1 MMLDRDESNTR
12 MIEDVII
19 FMMQH
24 IHREDVYS
32 RPLISPTAY
41 FFPTGIYAS
50 TFTLALYSLDLFLQN
65 DY

>member
-1 MMLDRDESNTR
+1 MLDRDESNTR

-41 FFPTGIYAS
+41 FFLLVSMLVHLPLRCIV
-50 TFTLALYSLDLFLQN
+50 
-65 DY
+65 